1 MLNDAYGNRRY
12 VIGGM
17 VALVVLV
24 YIIRLFDL
32 QILDDTYRD
41 KADSNAYLKKIEFPA
56 RGLIMDRNGEVL
68 VFNKPSYDVMMV
80 VREMH
85 DFDTLAFCKLMDVTK
100 LEFVKRMQDMRKR
113 SGYSPFTPQPFMTSL
128 SSEDYGVLQ
137 EQLFRFKGVS
147 LQKRTLRDYKYPYA
161 ALLLGSIGEVNRKM
175 IEDDPFYVMGD
186 YAGQNGIEMT
196 YEKYLRGEKGV
207 EIFLRDA
214 HGRVKGHLD
223 DGALDVESKPG
234 QDLTLSIDITLQ
246 GYGEELMR
254 NKVGSV
260 VAIDPSTGEILAL
273 VSSPTYDPS
282 LLVGRKRSRN
292 YNKLLN
298 DPYKPLFDRPMMACY
313 PPGSTFKTADALAL
327 EQEQIINVNT
337 AYPCHKGYHVG
348 SFTVGCHAHFSPL
361 NLIQSVQ
368 HSCNAYY
375 CAGFRAMMDSKKYKN
390 ISEAFETWKNHIVS
404 LGFGYKLGADVPNE
418 KRGYLPNSKVYD
430 KIYGE
435 GRWKSLMIVSNSIG
449 QGEILATPLQ
459 IANLS
464 ATIANRGYY
473 YVPHLV
479 KHIKGYQLDSAF
491 TTKHVTTIESK
502 YFAPIVDGMELVMKT
517 GTGWASRIDSIAV
530 CGKTG
535 TAQNPH
541 GKDHSIFMAFAPKD
555 NPKIAI
561 CVVVENSGFGAT
573 WAAPIA
579 SLMMEKYLKGYIPQ
593 RKKWMEDRILQANL
607 MPTLTTT
614 SHPAT
619 STAKSSEE
627 KKDNKEQNKES
638 TKEKDAIKTE

>member
-1 MLNDAYGNRRY
+1 MLNDAYGNRRL

-17 VALVVLV
+17 IILLVLI
-24 YIIRLFDL
+24 YIVRLFDL
-32 QILDDTYRD
+32 QIMDSSYVE
-41 KADSNAYLKKIEFPA
+41 KADGNAFLKRIEFPA
-56 RGLIMDRNGEVL
+56 RGLIKDRNGEVL
-68 VFNKPSYDVMMV
+68 VFNKPSYDVMV
-80 VREMH
+80 ITREMN
-85 DFDTLAFCKLMDVTK
+85 DFDTLTFCRLLDITK
-100 LEFVKRMQDMRKR
+100 MEFVGRMSELRKKL
-113 SGYSPFTPQPFMTSL
+113 GYSPYTPQIFMSSL
-128 SSEDYGVLQ
+128 SAEDYGVLQ
-137 EQLFRFKGVS
+137 EQLFRFNGVS

-161 ALLLGSIGEVNRKM
+161 ALMLGSIGEVNKKM
-175 IEDDPFYVMGD
+175 IDADEDGFYVPGD
-186 YAGQNGIEMT
+186 YAGQNGIEQT
-196 YEKYLRGEKGV
+196 YERYLRGQKGM

-214 HGRVKGHLD
+214 HGRVKGRLD
-223 DGALDVESKPG
+223 DGAEDVPSKPG
-234 QDLTLSIDITLQ
+234 QDLTLSIDIGLQ
-246 GYGEELMR
+246 SYGENLMR
-254 NKVGSV
+254 NKVGSI
-260 VAIDPSTGEILAL
+260 VAIDPSSGEILAL

-282 LLVGRKRSRN
+282 LLVGRKRSQN
-292 YNKLLN
+292 YSMLLK

-327 EQEQIINVNT
+327 QQEEIINPST

-348 SFTVGCHAHFSPL
+348 SFKVGCHAHFSPL

-390 ISEAFETWKNHIVS
+390 ISEAFEIWKNHIVS

-418 KRGYLPNSKVYD
+418 KRGYIPNSKVYD
-430 KIYGE
+430 KLYGE

-459 IANLS
+459 IANLA

-479 KHIKGYQLDSAF
+479 KHIDGFELDSIY
-491 TTKHVTTIESK
+491 TTRHVTTVDSQ
-502 YFAPIVDGMELVMKT
+502 YYSPIVDGMELVMKS
-517 GTGWASRIDSIAV
+517 GTGWASRVDSV
-530 CGKTG
+530 VTCGKTG

-541 GKDHSIFMAFAPKD
+541 GKDHSIFMCFAPKD

-579 SLMMEKYLKGYIPQ
+579 SLLMEKYFKGYIPK
-593 RKKWMEDRILQANL
+593 RKKWMEDRILNANL
-607 MPTLTTT
+607 MPSLGTPQPTEN
-614 SHPAT
+614 P
-619 STAKSSEE
+619 
-627 KKDNKEQNKES
+627 NK
-638 TKEKDAIKTE
+638 